1 MNLPTRVTVARIALI
16 PIFVLIF
23 CLKEV
28 FEQYYILMT
37 IVFIIASC
45 TDFVDGHLARKH
57 NLVTDLG
64 KFLDPIA
71 DKILVVAGMIVLLKL
86 CDRKWGNLSRTCTLF
101 WGNMCNFDFGS

>member
-45 TDFVDGHLARKH
+45 TDLW
-57 NLVTDLG
+57 TD
-64 KFLDPIA
+64 
-71 DKILVVAGMIVLLKL
+71 ILQENII
-86 CDRKWGNLSRTCTLF
+86 
-101 WGNMCNFDFGS
+101 